1 MAWPYGMGIAW
12 RVGGPGPIVTVLSN
26 KLEIEHAEE
35 IRAEPTTRSSGG
47 SANGPAAGGLRPGAL
62 LRAYVALTKPRVIEL
77 LLITTLPVMF
87 LAAKGVPPL
96 GKALATF
103 LFGTLSA
110 GAANAINCYIDR
122 DIDAK
127 MRRTRRRPLARA
139 QVSPRAALTFGIAL
153 ATLSTAGFLLTVNT
167 LAAALSVTA
176 ILYYVFVY
184 SLLLKRRTSQNVVW
198 GGIAGCMPVLIGWV
212 AVTGSLALPPFLLF
226 GVVFLWTPPHT
237 WTLAMRYRE
246 DYAAAGVPM
255 LPVVA
260 TERRVIVESLV
271 YTWATVLC
279 SLVLW
284 PVAGMSPFYGAVAVL
299 LGAVILAEVHRLLAR
314 AGRGATGVELR
325 PMRFFHL
332 SNVYMALLFSAVA
345 VDPFVVTWL
354 N

>member
-1 MAWPYGMGIAW
+1 MD
-12 RVGGPGPIVTVLSN
+12 PIVTVLSN
-26 KLEIEHAEE
+26 KLAVELDDEM
-35 IRAEPTTRSSGG
+35 
-47 SANGPAAGGLRPGAL
+47 PAAPLLPPAEADRAPARRRPLGAL

-87 LAAKGVPPL
+87 LAARGVPPL
-96 GKALATF
+96 GTALAT
-103 LFGTLSA
+103 LVFGTLSA

-139 QVSPRAALTFGIAL
+139 EVTPTEALVFGIVL
-153 ATLSTAGFLLTVNT
+153 AAASTAGFLLTVNA
-167 LAAALSVTA
+167 LAALLSLSA
-176 ILYYVFVY
+176 ILFYIFVY

-198 GGIAGCMPVLIGWV
+198 GGIAGCMPVLIGWA
-212 AVTGSLALPPFLLF
+212 AVTGGLDWTPFVLF

-246 DYAAAGVPM
+246 DYAVAKVPM

-260 TERRVIVESLV
+260 TERRVIVESLI
-271 YTWATVLC
+271 YTWATVAC

-284 PVAGMSPFYGAVAVL
+284 PVAGMSPVYGALAVV
-299 LGAVILAEVHRLLAR
+299 LGAVFLLEGHRLLR
-314 AGRGATGVELR
+314 AVMAGVTGVHLR

-332 SNVYMALLFSAVA
+332 SNVYLALLFTAVA
-345 VDPFVVTWL
+345 LDPLFT
-354 N
+354 

>member
-1 MAWPYGMGIAW
+1 
-12 RVGGPGPIVTVLSN
+12 VTVLSN
-26 KLEIEHAEE
+26 KLGIEHAQEMPPTAP
-35 IRAEPTTRSSGG
+35 AE
-47 SANGPAAGGLRPGAL
+47 AVIEPAAPGRRLGAS

-87 LAAKGVPPL
+87 LAAKGLPPA
-96 GKALATF
+96 GTALATL

-110 GAANAINCYIDR
+110 GAANAINCFIDR

-139 QVSPRAALTFGIAL
+139 QVSPAAALTFGITL
-153 ATLSTAGFLLTVNT
+153 AAASTAGFAVAVN
-167 LAAALSVTA
+167 LFAAALSATA

-198 GGIAGCMPVLIGWV
+198 GGVAGCMPVLIGWV
-212 AVTGSLALPPFLLF
+212 AVTGSLALTPFLLF

-246 DYAAAGVPM
+246 DYAVAGVPM

-260 TERRVIVESLV
+260 GERRVIVESLA

-279 SLVLW
+279 SLALW
-284 PVAGMSPFYGAVAVL
+284 PVAGMSVFYGAVAVV
-299 LGAVILAEVHRLLAR
+299 LGGVILAEVHRLLSRAR
-314 AGRGATGVELR
+314 SGVTGVALR

-345 VDPFVVTWL
+345 VDPFVATWL

>member
-1 MAWPYGMGIAW
+1 M
-12 RVGGPGPIVTVLSN
+12 TVLSN
-26 KLEIEHAEE
+26 KLDIEQAEE
-35 IRAEPTTRSSGG
+35 MPVTAGTEP
-47 SANGPAAGGLRPGAL
+47 APAPERPPAGRRPLGAL

-87 LAAKGVPPL
+87 LAAKGLPPL
-96 GKALATF
+96 GTALAT
-103 LFGTLSA
+103 LVFGTLSA

-139 QVSPRAALTFGIAL
+139 QVSPAEALVFGITL
-153 ATLSTAGFLLTVNT
+153 GTLSTLGFVVTVNL
-167 LAAALSVTA
+167 LAASLSAAA
-176 ILYYVFVY
+176 ILYYIFVY

-198 GGIAGCMPVLIGWV
+198 GGIAGCMPVLIGWA
-212 AVTGSLALPPFLLF
+212 AVTGSLAPAPFLLF

-246 DYAAAGVPM
+246 DYAVAGVPM

-260 TERRVIVESLV
+260 TERRVILESLA

-279 SLVLW
+279 SLALW
-284 PVAGMSPFYGAVAVL
+284 PIAGMSPFYGILAIVL
-299 LGAVILAEVHRLLAR
+299 GVVILAEVHRLLAR
-314 AGRGATGVELR
+314 ARAGATGVALR

-345 VDPFVVTWL
+345 ADAFIARWL
-354 N
+354 S

>member
-1 MAWPYGMGIAW
+1 M
-12 RVGGPGPIVTVLSN
+12 
-26 KLEIEHAEE
+26 
-35 IRAEPTTRSSGG
+35 
-47 SANGPAAGGLRPGAL
+47 PAAPLLPPAEAERAQARRRPLGAL

-87 LAAKGVPPL
+87 LAARGVPPI
-96 GKALATF
+96 GIALAT
-103 LFGTLSA
+103 LVFGTLSA

-139 QVSPRAALTFGIAL
+139 EVTPTEALVFGIVL
-153 ATLSTAGFLLTVNT
+153 AAASTAGFWLTVNA
-167 LAAALSVTA
+167 LAALLSLAA
-176 ILYYVFVY
+176 ILFYIFVY

-198 GGIAGCMPVLIGWV
+198 GGIAGCMPVLIGWA
-212 AVTGSLALPPFLLF
+212 AVTGGLDWTPFVLF

-246 DYAAAGVPM
+246 DYAVAKVPM

-260 TERRVIVESLV
+260 TERRVIVESLI
-271 YTWATVLC
+271 YTWATVAC

-284 PVAGMSPFYGAVAVL
+284 PVAGMSPVYGALAVV
-299 LGAVILAEVHRLLAR
+299 LGAVFLLEGHRLLR
-314 AGRGATGVELR
+314 AAMAGVTGVHLR

-332 SNVYMALLFSAVA
+332 SNVYLALLFTAVA
-345 VDPFVVTWL
+345 LDPLFT
-354 N
+354 

>member
-1 MAWPYGMGIAW
+1 M
-12 RVGGPGPIVTVLSN
+12 TLLSN
-26 KLEIEHAEE
+26 KLAADRAEE
-35 IRAEPTTRSSGG
+35 VPFEALTEPVEPRTGPSGR
-47 SANGPAAGGLRPGAL
+47 RPVGAL

-87 LAAKGVPPL
+87 LAAKGLPPL
-96 GKALATF
+96 GTALATF
-103 LFGTLSA
+103 VFGTLSA

-139 QVSPRAALTFGIAL
+139 EVTPRAALTFGVVL
-153 ATLSTAGFLLTVNT
+153 AVLSTLGFLLAVNV

-198 GGIAGCMPVLIGWV
+198 GGIAGCMPVLIGW
-212 AVTGSLALPPFLLF
+212 AGVTGSLAVAPFVLF
-226 GVVFLWTPPHT
+226 MVVFLWTPPHT

-260 TERRVIVESLV
+260 TERRVILESLA

-284 PVAGMSPFYGAVAVL
+284 PVAGMSAFYGIVAIVL
-299 LGAVILAEVHRLLAR
+299 GVVILAEVHRLLNRAR
-314 AGRGATGVELR
+314 AGATGVTLR

-332 SNVYMALLFSAVA
+332 SNVYMALLFAAVA
-345 VDPFVVTWL
+345 VDPFVLNWL
-354 N
+354 S